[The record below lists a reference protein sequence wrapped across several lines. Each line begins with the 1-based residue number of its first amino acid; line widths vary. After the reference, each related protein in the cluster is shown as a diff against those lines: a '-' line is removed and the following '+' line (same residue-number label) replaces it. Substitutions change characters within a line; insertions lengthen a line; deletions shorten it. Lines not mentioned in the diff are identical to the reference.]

1 MAGGD
6 FVDAIALLKSEHR
19 TLENLFS
26 TFAHSRDEIR
36 RARLAERICTE
47 LKINAALEQEIFYP
61 ALGTGIEQ
69 SLLEAAKAGLDLT
82 AALADS
88 IDTRRGKDG
97 LEALRSAALRH
108 FASEE
113 RASDGLFA
121 RSRRSGV
128 DLIAL
133 RDRLLARKE
142 ELTALVE
149 SGEPLPA
156 HPTNFRAP

>member
-1 MAGGD
+1 MAGD
-6 FVDAIALLKSEHR
+6 FVDAIALLKAEHR
-19 TLENLFS
+19 TLENLFA

-36 RARLAERICTE
+36 RARLAERIRTQ

-69 SLLEAAKAGLDLT
+69 SLLEAAKVGLDLT
-82 AALADS
+82 AALADA
-88 IDTRRGKDG
+88 IDARRSDDG
-97 LEALRSAALRH
+97 LEALRTAALRH
-108 FASEE
+108 FAAEE

-121 RSRRSGV
+121 RSRGAGI
-128 DLIAL
+128 DLVAL

-149 SGEPLPA
+149 SGDPLPA
-156 HPTNFRAP
+156 RPTAF